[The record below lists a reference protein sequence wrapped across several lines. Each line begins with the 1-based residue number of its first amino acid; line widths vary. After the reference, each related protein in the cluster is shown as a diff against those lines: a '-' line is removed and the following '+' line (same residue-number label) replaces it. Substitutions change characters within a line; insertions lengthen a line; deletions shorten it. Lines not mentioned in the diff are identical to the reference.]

1 MWAEKGEGIASGLA
15 MEMELYNKVISVEPG
30 WFSVV
35 EFQIESSLAFFASK
49 TSALKKNQIGI
60 A

>member
-1 MWAEKGEGIASGLA
+1 MSGSA
-15 MEMELYNKVISVEPG
+15 MEMELYIEVSSVEPG

-35 EFQIESSLAFFASK
+35 KFRIESCLAFFASK
-49 TSALKKNQIGI
+49 TSVLKKNQIGI